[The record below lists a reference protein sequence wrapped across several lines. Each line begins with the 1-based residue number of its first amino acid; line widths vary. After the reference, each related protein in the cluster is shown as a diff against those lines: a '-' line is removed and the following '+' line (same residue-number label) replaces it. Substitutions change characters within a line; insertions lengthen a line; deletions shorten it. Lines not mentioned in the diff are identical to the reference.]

1 MKSLILS
8 LFGYNTKTREGIA
21 SATVRPAFKTTMPNG
36 MTFEQW
42 QKEMNATDKHCP
54 AFTNWCAK
62 FSVSGNYSRHEN
74 TYSHVAIS

>member
-8 LFGYNTKTREGIA
+8 LFGYNTKTRQGIA

-54 AFTNWCAK
+54 AFTNWCSK